1 LQAALA
7 AQGRADWVEQECAT
21 WSDPKLYRTDPAEA
35 WRRLKGLGRMQHAE
49 QAAARALAE
58 WRERRAIESD
68 RPRGWI
74 LADESLYAIAWRNP
88 QTAAELAGL
97 PGLPDGVVRKRGEE
111 IVALVASARARAG
124 EVAPVVAPRK
134 PTADENALAGRL
146 IELVRGEATALGIA
160 PEVLAT
166 RRDVEAL
173 AFGSVGLDDSPLA
186 RGWRGEVLREKLH
199 AALPARA

>member
-1 LQAALA
+1 
-7 AQGRADWVEQECAT
+7 
-21 WSDPKLYRTDPAEA
+21 
-35 WRRLKGLGRMQHAE
+35 
-49 QAAARALAE
+49 
-58 WRERRAIESD
+58 
-68 RPRGWI
+68 
-74 LADESLYAIAWRNP
+74 
-88 QTAAELAGL
+88 
-97 PGLPDGVVRKRGEE
+97 VVRKRGEE

-173 AFGSVGLDDSPLA
+173 AFGSVGLDASPLA
-186 RGWRGEVLREKLH
+186 RGWRGEVLREKLG